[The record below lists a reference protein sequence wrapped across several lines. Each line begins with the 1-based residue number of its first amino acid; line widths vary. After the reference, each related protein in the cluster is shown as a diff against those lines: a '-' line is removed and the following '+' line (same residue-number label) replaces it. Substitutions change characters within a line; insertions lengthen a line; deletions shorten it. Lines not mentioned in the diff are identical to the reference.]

1 MALLSDSTQLG
12 LQLSKWL
19 SLVQQIVASVNKYV

>member
-1 MALLSDSTQLG
+1 MQAFPYLGRGVG

-19 SLVQQIVASVNKYV
+19 SLVENLKLQGNLS